1 MKKGEMT
8 SGIDLAAGLEESL
21 GRLGGRFKVELVDQ
35 DWLGRHNLV
44 VVAADVGVECIDERP
59 LEIAATPRTGIKFPG
74 ASLGKAALTALNN
87 RQPLT
92 AVLGRQLREGKPV
105 HLHDDNH
112 HHEKWKELFQDATG
126 CGFHDRLREI
136 LNRFLELDDSV
147 LEWDRPTLV
156 GLVTDHE
163 ASAIRTRKLI
173 QKGADISATYAG
185 FHTGRR
191 LVVNTLEGKTLHHL
205 APDGERN
212 FVVDA
217 WSAGNPEKMAKLAL
231 ATVDI
236 LFPPELQIEVAIL
249 KLKP

>member
-1 MKKGEMT
+1 M
-8 SGIDLAAGLEESL
+8 
-21 GRLGGRFKVELVDQ
+21 
-35 DWLGRHNLV
+35 
-44 VVAADVGVECIDERP
+44 
-59 LEIAATPRTGIKFPG
+59 
-74 ASLGKAALTALNN
+74 
-87 RQPLT
+87 
-92 AVLGRQLREGKPV
+92 
-105 HLHDDNH
+105 
-112 HHEKWKELFQDATG
+112 
-126 CGFHDRLREI
+126 REI
-136 LNRFLELDDSV
+136 LDRFLKLDDSV

-185 FHTGRR
+185 SHTGRR
-191 LVVNTLEGKTLHHL
+191 LVVNTLKGKTLDHL
-205 APDGERN
+205 APDGERS

-217 WSAGNPEKMAKLAL
+217 WSAANPEKMAKLAL